1 MMDQQKRPGDEEEDE
16 RDRRA
21 TNIFLLVTGI
31 LVVGGGIWLV
41 NALADTRKAQ
51 LCFKI
56 RPTQLQSD
64 TSAGADTGLMWRP
77 YPLRQNR
84 KRPRREAKPAPHLR
98 PCHHDERASS
108 RHACS
113 RLAITSI

>member
-21 TNIFLLVTGI
+21 TNIFLLVAGI

-51 LCFKI
+51 LCFESGRRNCNPI
-56 RPTQLQSD
+56 QVPERTQD
-64 TSAGADTGLMWRP
+64 
-77 YPLRQNR
+77 
-84 KRPRREAKPAPHLR
+84 
-98 PCHHDERASS
+98 
-108 RHACS
+108 
-113 RLAITSI
+113 